1 LIQRNNN
8 IDFHFGVRQMQIVV
22 YVPDALPQS
31 FIQREVKQFEEKLRK
46 QAEDEVA
53 GSFSHYANA
62 YISTNQ
68 AVQQA
73 WDEIVDDK
81 YNGN

>member
-1 LIQRNNN
+1 
-8 IDFHFGVRQMQIVV
+8 
-22 YVPDALPQS
+22 
-31 FIQREVKQFEEKLRK
+31 VKQFEEKLRK

-62 YISTNQ
+62 YIPTNQ